1 MGRTVLGLVLAL
13 IISLTSFETTVSAYQ
28 PDRTYTYDN
37 DNEAVPSQNVY
48 QTSLIVDE
56 KVMGCTRLNNA
67 QDIFVDSKDY
77 VYILDSGNQR
87 VVILNEE
94 YRCVGEITEFTYKG
108 ETQMIAKGA
117 KGIFYRESNQR
128 IYLADTEN
136 NRILVSDLNGN
147 IQKIYEKP
155 VSELL
160 DPERPYKP
168 QKIVVDNMGIMYV
181 TSGTVNTGA
190 LLIDSANH
198 FLGFYGTNKIKQSA
212 EVIAEYMWRRILTDE
227 QNAQS
232 ETSFQPVEFNN
243 IFWSEDRF
251 VYAVSPTNDN
261 VESPVVK
268 LNALGNSVFV
278 EGEGF
283 GDLEAQNRS
292 DTEDANPNFIDI
304 TVDQDGFFT
313 IVDSVSNKL
322 YQYDNECNLIAA
334 FGGVGYQNGLFV
346 SPVAIETNQAAD
358 ILVLDA
364 KKNIIT
370 VMEQTYYGKMVRQAI
385 SLYNSGL
392 YTEAIAPWSEVI
404 RMNANYY
411 IAYKGIGK
419 AYMSIGEYKKAM
431 EYFELAL
438 DQENFSQ
445 AKAAYRESVIRENFS
460 LIVFLVVVIMLLLLF
475 QEFVTRRIKR
485 VYQKIRG
492 RKRGV
497 MS

>member
-1 MGRTVLGLVLAL
+1 M
-13 IISLTSFETTVSAYQ
+13 
-28 PDRTYTYDN
+28 
-37 DNEAVPSQNVY
+37 
-48 QTSLIVDE
+48 
-56 KVMGCTRLNNA
+56 
-67 QDIFVDSKDY
+67 
-77 VYILDSGNQR
+77 
-87 VVILNEE
+87 
-94 YRCVGEITEFTYKG
+94 
-108 ETQMIAKGA
+108 
-117 KGIFYRESNQR
+117 
-128 IYLADTEN
+128 
-136 NRILVSDLNGN
+136 SDLNGN

-160 DPERPYKP
+160 DPEQPYKP

-334 FGGVGYQNGLFV
+334 FEEWDTRTDYSSRLWQ
-346 SPVAIETNQAAD
+346 S
-358 ILVLDA
+358 
-364 KKNIIT
+364 
-370 VMEQTYYGKMVRQAI
+370 
-385 SLYNSGL
+385 
-392 YTEAIAPWSEVI
+392 
-404 RMNANYY
+404 
-411 IAYKGIGK
+411 
-419 AYMSIGEYKKAM
+419 
-431 EYFELAL
+431 
-438 DQENFSQ
+438 
-445 AKAAYRESVIRENFS
+445 
-460 LIVFLVVVIMLLLLF
+460 
-475 QEFVTRRIKR
+475 RRIKLR
-485 VYQKIRG
+485 IFWCWTQKRTLLL
-492 RKRGV
+492 
-497 MS
+497 